1 MRKITLTFLFF
12 ALLSCVTIAQKPK
25 SWTEWTKKDVEK
37 MLNDSAWG
45 QTQTETDTSEMNVT
59 FGVSGGTDGARN
71 QAIDLKYHVMFFSAK
86 PIREAFARK
95 VLLDNPKIVPA
106 QLQNFVDGDYSE
118 VIVVAVT
125 YESTD
130 RRYTGPVDQA
140 FRSATSATLKN
151 KCYLERKDGKRIF
164 LEEYAQQ
171 GSDGTGAQFV
181 FPRMVDGKPFLTER
195 NDSIRFV
202 AEFSSK
208 IRVDRKFKVSEMM
221 YDGKLEY

>member
-1 MRKITLTFLFF
+1 
-12 ALLSCVTIAQKPK
+12 
-25 SWTEWTKKDVEK
+25 
-37 MLNDSAWG
+37 
-45 QTQTETDTSEMNVT
+45 
-59 FGVSGGTDGARN
+59 
-71 QAIDLKYHVMFFSAK
+71 
-86 PIREAFARK
+86 
-95 VLLDNPKIVPA
+95 
-106 QLQNFVDGDYSE
+106 
-118 VIVVAVT
+118 
-125 YESTD
+125 
-130 RRYTGPVDQA
+130 VDQA

-171 GSDGTGAQFV
+171 GSDGTGAKFV